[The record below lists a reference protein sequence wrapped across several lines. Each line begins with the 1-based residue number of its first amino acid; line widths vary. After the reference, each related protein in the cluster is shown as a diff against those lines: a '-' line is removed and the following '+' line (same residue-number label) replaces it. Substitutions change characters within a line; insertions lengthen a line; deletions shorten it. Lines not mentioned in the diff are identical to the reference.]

1 MATAYVLRI
10 SSNSPVRRQQGGLRP
25 TEFNFAGHSVGQLGK
40 AITGKIEFCTSE
52 PYPYCRAAATTL
64 LACFIVLLAG
74 CQQALLTTP
83 NAVDRYCQAAV
94 EDLELSA
101 SDAVE
106 AANNESPAAPETV
119 PAGPASLEPL
129 PEATLT
135 LSDVIQ
141 SVYESY
147 PLLEVALRERDIAEG
162 KELATWGEFD
172 TGLKAYSLADP
183 MGFYQRY
190 RNVVRLDQPLPGG
203 GDVFAGYK
211 LGRGQFHP
219 YAYEEETNRGGE
231 FSAGIGVP
239 LLKDRLID
247 KRRSGL
253 SQAALARQAVEPA
266 VQTQLLDF
274 VRDASQAY
282 WYWVATGKALQTH
295 RHLLQLAQ
303 DRVEQIEQRVQSG
316 DLERLARIDNQRLI
330 ASREAKVIDAQR
342 KLQMASIKLSL
353 FLRTP
358 DGQPLLPDV
367 SLLPGSFP
375 GHTPPDVEQL
385 QQDIQAALAT
395 RPELVELD
403 FLTQQMCVELA
414 QAENLLLPKFDAVLE
429 ASQDVGSSA
438 FPNRSKSPFT
448 FEAGVYG
455 EVPLQRRE
463 ARGKIAAARGKL
475 AQLRA
480 KREFVTNKIA
490 AQVQDAVS
498 ALEAASGKIERTGKN
513 LDLSRQALALGRE
526 AFNAGDIDLIVL
538 NIYEQAVAD
547 AQISWLEAQA
557 EFFAAEAEYQ
567 AALARDPLVSDAS

>member
-1 MATAYVLRI
+1 MATVHILRI
-10 SSNSPVRRQQGGLRP
+10 LSSPQAGLRR
-25 TEFNFAGHSVGQLGK
+25 TEFNFAGHNLCHL
-40 AITGKIEFCTSE
+40 ADETTGKIEFCTSE
-52 PYPYCRAAATTL
+52 PFAHRRPAATTL
-64 LACFIVLLAG
+64 LCCFVVLLAG
-74 CQQALLTTP
+74 CQQALLTAP
-83 NAVDRYCQAAV
+83 SAVDRYCQAAV
-94 EDLELSA
+94 EDLDLPA

-106 AANNESPAAPETV
+106 AANNESPAAPEPV
-119 PAGPASLEPL
+119 PAGPASLDPI
-129 PEATLT
+129 PETALT

-147 PLLEVALRERDIAEG
+147 PLLEVALCERDIAEG
-162 KELATWGEFD
+162 KELAAWGEFD

-219 YAYEEETNRGGE
+219 YAYEQETNRGGE

-358 DGQPLLPDV
+358 DGQPLLPDA

-403 FLTQQMCVELA
+403 FLTRQMCVELA

-429 ASQDVGSSA
+429 ASQDVGSAA
-438 FPNRSKSPFT
+438 FANRSKSPFT
-448 FEAGVYG
+448 FEAGFLG

-463 ARGKIAAARGKL
+463 ARGKVAAARGKL

-557 EFFAAEAEYQ
+557 EFFAAEAEYR
-567 AALARDPLVSDAS
+567 AALARDPLAFDEP

>member
-1 MATAYVLRI
+1 MPRTAI
-10 SSNSPVRRQQGGLRP
+10 SSITLGCL
-25 TEFNFAGHSVGQLGK
+25 FA
-40 AITGKIEFCTSE
+40 
-52 PYPYCRAAATTL
+52 
-64 LACFIVLLAG
+64 LLAG
-74 CQQALLTTP
+74 CQQTLHTAQ
-83 NAVDRYCQAAV
+83 NESDRYCQVAV
-94 EDLELSA
+94 ENLDLPA
-101 SDAVE
+101 QDAVQPVSHQSPAE
-106 AANNESPAAPETV
+106 PEPVPAAP
-119 PAGPASLEPL
+119 AILEPV
-129 PEATLT
+129 PEAKLA

-147 PLLEVALRERDIAEG
+147 PLLEVTMREQEIAAG
-162 KELATWGEFD
+162 KELAAWGEFD

-190 RNVVRLDQPLPGG
+190 RNVIRLDQPLPGG
-203 GDVFAGYK
+203 GEVFAGYK

-219 YAYEEETNRGGE
+219 YAYEQETNRGGE

-247 KRRSGL
+247 KRRGGL

-274 VRDASQAY
+274 VREASQAY
-282 WYWVATGKALQTH
+282 WYWVATGRALQAQQQ
-295 RHLLQLAQ
+295 LLALAQ
-303 DRVEQIEQRVQSG
+303 DRVQQIEQRVQSG
-316 DLERLARIDNQRLI
+316 DLERIARIDNQRLI
-330 ASREAKVIDAQR
+330 ASREAKVIDARR
-342 KLQMASIKLSL
+342 KVQAASIKLSL
-353 FLRTP
+353 FLREP
-358 DGQPLLPDV
+358 DGQPLLPDA
-367 SLLPGSFP
+367 SLLPDRFP
-375 GHTPPDVEQL
+375 AHQPPESEQT
-385 QQDIQAALAT
+385 QQDIQAALAA

-403 FLTQQMCVELA
+403 LLARQASVELA
-414 QAENLLLPKFDAVLE
+414 QAENLLLPKLDAILE
-429 ASQDVGSSA
+429 ASQDVGESA

-448 FEAGVYG
+448 FEAGFLG

-463 ARGKIAAARGKL
+463 ARGKIAAAQGKL

-480 KREFVTNKIA
+480 KREFVANKIT

-557 EFFAAEAEYQ
+557 EFFAAQADYQ
-567 AALARDPLVSDAS
+567 AALALDPFISEAR

>member
-1 MATAYVLRI
+1 
-10 SSNSPVRRQQGGLRP
+10 
-25 TEFNFAGHSVGQLGK
+25 
-40 AITGKIEFCTSE
+40 
-52 PYPYCRAAATTL
+52 
-64 LACFIVLLAG
+64 
-74 CQQALLTTP
+74 
-83 NAVDRYCQAAV
+83 
-94 EDLELSA
+94 
-101 SDAVE
+101 
-106 AANNESPAAPETV
+106 
-119 PAGPASLEPL
+119 
-129 PEATLT
+129 
-135 LSDVIQ
+135 
-141 SVYESY
+141 
-147 PLLEVALRERDIAEG
+147 
-162 KELATWGEFD
+162 
-172 TGLKAYSLADP
+172 
-183 MGFYQRY
+183 
-190 RNVVRLDQPLPGG
+190 
-203 GDVFAGYK
+203 
-211 LGRGQFHP
+211 
-219 YAYEEETNRGGE
+219 
-231 FSAGIGVP
+231 
-239 LLKDRLID
+239 
-247 KRRSGL
+247 L

-266 VQTQLLDF
+266 VQTQLLEF

-282 WYWVATGKALQTH
+282 WYWLATGQALQAH
-295 RHLLQLAQ
+295 RQLLQLAR

-316 DLERLARIDNQRLI
+316 DLERIARIDNQRLI

-367 SLLPGSFP
+367 SLLPASFP

-414 QAENLLLPKFDAVLE
+414 QAENTLLPKFDAVLE

-513 LDLSRQALALGRE
+513 LDLSRQALALGRD

-557 EFFAAEAEYQ
+557 EFFAAQAEYQ
-567 AALARDPLVSDAS
+567 AALARDPLVSDES